1 MNSENSLHNAFLH
14 EDMYAA
20 GESRALT
27 QRSAETPESSRMFDL
42 LTTGLEQFDSYMA
55 RHLQEE
61 FASFL
66 FAARRDSAR
75 GYAHGMLLRKAE
87 QQVFAASRAG
97 GADKEHDHDSLQKFQ
112 H

>member
-1 MNSENSLHNAFLH
+1 MSSEQNQHNAFLH

-27 QRSAETPESSRMFDL
+27 QRSAETPESDRLFDV
-42 LTTGLEQFDSYMA
+42 LTAGLEQFDSYMA

-66 FAARRDSAR
+66 FAARRDYAR

-87 QQVFAASRAG
+87 QQVFSASQG
-97 GADKEHDHDSLQKFQ
+97 SKGSDHDSLQKFQ